1 MPTPE
6 FPRAVSPLKFHAHP
20 PERRRKE
27 SIILCGCCCC
37 CCCCCLHSV
46 GAALGSSLVNSH
58 IDVPDRV
65 PLSVTD
71 RKTVTGRPIYQIILL
86 ALTAVVVF
94 GMHLYVLVDQQP
106 SINEWGGILA
116 VEVVILLLA
125 FPAVQFGAAVMAMV
139 GTAIFAKPELKG
151 LYARSLLR
159 IMGGM
164 VAGFG
169 IGLVLTVM
177 TFGLIIA
184 VIK

>member
-1 MPTPE
+1 
-6 FPRAVSPLKFHAHP
+6 
-20 PERRRKE
+20 
-27 SIILCGCCCC
+27 
-37 CCCCCLHSV
+37 
-46 GAALGSSLVNSH
+46 
-58 IDVPDRV
+58 
-65 PLSVTD
+65 
-71 RKTVTGRPIYQIILL
+71 
-86 ALTAVVVF
+86 
-94 GMHLYVLVDQQP
+94 MHLYVLVDRQP

-125 FPAVQFGAAVMAMV
+125 FPAVQFGAAVMAML

-184 VIK
+184 GMK